1 MARIDGS
8 SMPTEPIK
16 VLDGL
21 VRGVIL
27 ASYDF
32 VRLSLAGLVIPVIRN
47 TRRFW
52 PAIFSANRRLS
63 SLTYLVLWILLT
75 VSIGVGTS
83 GRIVFELLGL
93 GKPNVTIPALIA
105 VTLIIAMFIDVSVRA
120 GFMFVRNRVRRE
132 MYEHLARIA
141 VANIFVGA
149 CALMMI
155 SGDTWLLPPGFAL
168 IHLIAPEKLPMWA
181 FYPQPILFLFSL
193 SLVVVILKALL
204 VKTWTKRIAAGFFI
218 VLGGPVVL
226 VYAAVLALWLAFY
239 FKIDLFPTTEP
250 VGVLQRLTQCKFETN
265 QIQVSSFLKLKGAV
279 ALPINPHNLVVQT
292 SAVGGK
298 SYVGRVI
305 EGQAIFV
312 LSNSTYTHVDV
323 IAAYE
328 PKYDKPQS
336 AKGSPVEAVPCVLK
350 SVDDLTAGLDETI
363 EPLEVD

>member
-63 SLTYLVLWILLT
+63 SLTYLVIWILLT

-105 VTLIIAMFIDVSVRA
+105 VALIIAIIVDVSVRA

-141 VANIFVGA
+141 VANIFLGA

-155 SGDTWLLPPGFAL
+155 SGDSWLLPPGFAL
-168 IHLIAPEKLPMWA
+168 IHLIAPEKLPPWA

-193 SLVVVILKALL
+193 PLAVVILKALL
-204 VKTWTKRIAAGFFI
+204 VKTWTKRIAAGF
-218 VLGGPVVL
+218 
-226 VYAAVLALWLAFY
+226 
-239 FKIDLFPTTEP
+239 
-250 VGVLQRLTQCKFETN
+250 
-265 QIQVSSFLKLKGAV
+265 
-279 ALPINPHNLVVQT
+279 
-292 SAVGGK
+292 
-298 SYVGRVI
+298 
-305 EGQAIFV
+305 
-312 LSNSTYTHVDV
+312 
-323 IAAYE
+323 
-328 PKYDKPQS
+328 
-336 AKGSPVEAVPCVLK
+336 
-350 SVDDLTAGLDETI
+350 
-363 EPLEVD
+363 